1 MGLEMRKGR
10 DGELIMHWFGA
21 YKDETGKR
29 IIRSLTTP
37 ISGKVIPKSLLETG
51 DEEFEASRAAAIAE
65 LKGHTTSAK
74 EKGRAQ
80 HLTARLIEAKT
91 GRKWKVTPIEALPGL
106 ILSAKH
112 RRERS
117 KQNEAWKVK
126 TVQNFVQWAKEKGL
140 RTSLEVT
147 PEIAEAYIATFYVPD
162 DNNRIRTAE
171 SVRKIKAIIGHILSM
186 TLPDGVEN
194 PFKRVTV
201 ETPEGDKVFNRAP
214 LNAVEIEKLLEA
226 ASDDRTAFDL
236 IVTGL
241 CTGLRRGD
249 ACRLLWK
256 SVDLHAGVLK
266 LTTSKTRAELYL
278 PIMPRLRTIIQGRL
292 AERKEDAAY
301 VFPEAELQLRTN
313 PSGVSWRIKRAFAL
327 AFAKPPEAKLA
338 GTPELVPLS
347 ETLPTVLQAVRSAK
361 MPAGKREKMIDLLNR
376 YASGQSYR
384 VIQQEKCISRGGIS
398 VLLHQAQKL
407 ANVRFL
413 PDAQAPGINAA
424 ISDVT
429 REKREIGLKAASKYD
444 FHGLRTTFVTLA
456 LNAGISVDKL
466 KALTGHNTVEVV
478 LKHYFK
484 PRGTEVA
491 GELEAALPDV
501 LTGRIQTEAKAALPA
516 PKTDPVADIVAQI
529 GSLSEDQRAA
539 LASLLSGRKVNGRA
553 RA

>member
-10 DGELIMHWFGA
+10 NGELIMHWFGA

-29 IIRSLTTP
+29 VIESLKTP
-37 ISGKVIPKSLLETG
+37 IVGKVIPKSLLETG
-51 DEEFEASRAAAIAE
+51 DEEFEASRAAAIDE
-65 LKGHTTSAK
+65 LKGFTTSAK

-91 GRKWKVTPIEALPGL
+91 GRKWKVTPIEALPSL
-106 ILSAKH
+106 VLSAKH

-117 KQNEAWKVK
+117 KQNEAWKLK
-126 TVQNFVQWAKEKGL
+126 TIQNFVQWAKEKGL
-140 RTSLEVT
+140 RTSLQVT

-162 DNNRIRTAE
+162 DNGRIRTAE
-171 SVRKIKAIIGHILSM
+171 SVRKIKALVGHVLSM

-194 PFKRVTV
+194 PLKRVMV

-249 ACRLLWK
+249 VCRLRWD
-256 SVDLHAGVLK
+256 SVDQKSWVLK

-278 PIMPRLRTIIQGRL
+278 PVMPRLRTVIEARN
-292 AERKEDAAY
+292 AERKEGAEY
-301 VFPEAELQLRTN
+301 VFPEAELQLQTN

-327 AFAKPPEAKLA
+327 AFAKPPEAKMA
-338 GTPELVPLS
+338 DAPELVPLS
-347 ETLPTVLQAVRSAK
+347 ESLPVVLKAVRAAK

-413 PDAQAPGINAA
+413 PDTQAPGINAA
-424 ISDVT
+424 ISNVT

-501 LTGRIQTEAKAALPA
+501 LTGRTQPEAKAALPVA
-516 PKTDPVADIVAQI
+516 KNDPVADIVAQI

-539 LASLLSGRKVNGRA
+539 LASMLSGRKVHGRA

>member
-1 MGLEMRKGR
+1 MGLELRRGR
-10 DGELIMHWFGA
+10 DGQLLPHWYG
-21 YKDETGKR
+21 R
-29 IIRSLTTP
+29 IITDGRASVVNLSVPMAGTP
-37 ISGKVIPKSLLETG
+37 PPNLRETG
-51 DEEFEASRAAAIAE
+51 DEKFEASRAKAQVQFDKE
-65 LKGHTTSAK
+65 LTKARR
-74 EKGRAQ
+74 KGRDTD
-80 HLTARLIEAKT
+80 LVARIIEIKT
-91 GRKWKVTPIEALPGL
+91 GRKWKSTKLEALPDL
-106 ILSAKH
+106 IRNEPH
-112 RRERS
+112 RRSRS
-117 KQNEAWKVK
+117 QQHEAWKVK
-126 TVQNFVQWAKEKGL
+126 TVQNFVDWARGRGL
-140 RTSLEVT
+140 RMALDVT
-147 PEIAEAYIATFYVPD
+147 PELAEEYIATFYEPD
-162 DNNRIRTAE
+162 EEERIRTAE
-171 SVRKIKAIIGHILSM
+171 SVRKVKAIVGNVLSRA
-186 TLPDGVEN
+186 LPEGVEN

-201 ETPEGDKVFNRAP
+201 ETPDGDKVFNREP
-214 LNAVEIEKLLEA
+214 LNAVEIERLLEA
-226 ASDDRTAFDL
+226 AADDRTACDL

-241 CTGLRRGD
+241 STGLRRGD
-249 ACRLLWK
+249 ACRLTWK
-256 SVDLHAGVLK
+256 SVDLKSGVLK

-278 PIMPRLRTIIQGRL
+278 PVMPRLRAVLEARN
-292 AERKEDAAY
+292 AEREEGAEY

-327 AFAKPPEAKLA
+327 AFAKPPEAKKA
-338 GTPELVPLS
+338 DEPELVPLS
-347 ETLPTVLQAVRSAK
+347 ETLPTVLQAVRAAK

-398 VLLHQAQKL
+398 ILLHQAQEL

-424 ISDVT
+424 IRDVT
-429 REKREIGLKAASKYD
+429 REKREVGLKAASKYD

-456 LNAGISVDKL
+456 LNAGIGVDKL

-501 LTGRIQTEAKAALPA
+501 LTGRTQTEAKAALPA

-539 LASLLSGRKVNGRA
+539 LASMLSGRKVHGRT